1 MKDGSPIPIR
11 GTAEAMR
18 WLIHKEWLLFFSD
31 PSGALI
37 TILMPALLALLL
49 GSIFQPPTDGGRTR
63 VALVES
69 GSTPA
74 SPSWRS
80 ALENRP
86 ELEIIP
92 LEKEEA
98 ISQVSR
104 GLLLAAILLPEDV
117 SEHFRGER
125 LANGKVPSIG
135 FLSDPSRELEASRVR
150 GVLRAV
156 SADLLA
162 QSFQSGETLPL
173 LLLGLGE
180 RLDSLP
186 LPPGM
191 REPIASSLEGL
202 SVALQP
208 LLNHPIAKAV
218 PPIQAS
224 EMTLRFD
231 NVPIPSEHE
240 NVRTGYHS
248 YSHAF
253 SGMICMFLLFFG
265 LERAK
270 EHLDERQRGMQFRIR
285 TTPTQGIQLLLGP
298 WIATAS
304 IAFLSA
310 LCTFALGWLVVDVTV
325 HGSFVGFLVL
335 LLALSWFVGGF
346 TTLLAQ
352 VSRSQQV
359 LTALGTLLILLFS
372 FLGGAWAPSFVLSET
387 LQSIGQFLP
396 TTWATQGLA
405 AVTWRGMGI
414 EEIWLP
420 AGILVAAGTAF
431 GCAGYLM
438 GERQE

>member
-1 MKDGSPIPIR
+1 
-11 GTAEAMR
+11 MR
-18 WLIHKEWLLFFSD
+18 WLIQKEWLLFFSD

-37 TILMPALLALLL
+37 TVFMPALLALLL
-49 GSIFQPPTDGGRTR
+49 GSIFQPPADGGRTR

-69 GSTPA
+69 GSIPA
-74 SPSWRS
+74 SETWRS
-80 ALENRP
+80 ALEARP
-86 ELEIIP
+86 EFEIIS

-98 ISQVSR
+98 LSQVAR
-104 GLLLAAILLPEDV
+104 GLLLAAILLPEDA
-117 SEHFRGER
+117 SEHFRGDR
-125 LANGKVPSIG
+125 LAKGNVPSVG
-135 FLSDPSRELEASRVR
+135 FVSDPSRELEASRVR
-150 GVLRAV
+150 GVLQAV
-156 SADLLA
+156 SADLLV

-173 LLLGLGE
+173 LLLGFSE
-180 RLDSLP
+180 RLQSLP
-186 LPPGM
+186 IPPGM

-202 SVALQP
+202 SVALRP
-208 LLNHPIAKAV
+208 LLSHPIAKAA
-218 PPIQAS
+218 PPIRAS
-224 EMTLRFD
+224 EMTVRFE
-231 NVPIPSEHE
+231 NVAIPSELE
-240 NVRTGYHS
+240 DVRTGYHS

-298 WIATAS
+298 WVATAS

-310 LCTFALGWLVVDVTV
+310 LCTFALGWLVVDVAV
-325 HGSFVGFLVL
+325 RGSFWGFLLL

-352 VSRSQQV
+352 VARSQQI

-372 FLGGAWAPSFVLSET
+372 FLGGAWAPSFILSET

-414 EEIWLP
+414 EEVWLP
-420 AGILVAAGTAF
+420 AGVLLGAGTIF
-431 GCAGYLM
+431 GWTGHVV